1 MDLLQDLVKNFRYTC
16 VTTTKNEIYI
26 YLYSA
31 EGNTISKD
39 SITDIENGY
48 LNYRSDVVTNK
59 TLSKTENE
67 NEIRLNEMNNDI
79 ESYIRDTTGEI
90 SKITVIN
97 TSKSHKFI
105 LEPKVFKAMSD
116 RCSVLWF
123 DMGTVS
129 GFRLSSYEYKELEEL
144 HIEESIILLDKSSVL
159 YVSTFFQ
166 KWGEWTSYNKVD
178 DPLALNI
185 SADKQIKIM
194 SLEQYGPVKSVF
206 GCSTKSGEEFQNA
219 KLEINY
225 LKIFGSEIIEKDK
238 TDERILVKGFN
249 KVYFDNIDVN
259 DEVTYSTIVN
269 VDRVSNFNIG
279 KLTRNIGKIISNPMI
294 KINRVGKVN
303 LRQFTINN
311 LPSSTIRENDFAIVS
326 FLPAD
331 DEFER
336 SINLSNVVIY
346 NDSDIKLKI
355 IKLRKLSLN
364 KIYISRCTI
373 GDKVDLLDLDES
385 SNVVKLTFNNSTF
398 VTNDD
403 FSVFGSTKLT
413 LTDTIITTSKNI
425 ILKSPYI
432 NITGGLWDCYKLDCD
447 YESYMKI
454 LMERLELH
462 SNYFSITNGESD
474 VLQTAFINN
483 CKLDVLKSIEI
494 QNMRPS
500 MIGTYIKSEEF
511 KSTCSDTVQ
520 FNNVLI
526 GYQKNEKIDFILRSN
541 ISGYATVD
549 GVENGVINIDLYI
562 NDSENENVN
571 NFDLYLQNEKTTI
584 SYKTNRPINSIVNNL
599 GSLKPIHFSA
609 YDDVL
614 SGIDSYIKLAPNS
627 DAKILGKVINDSELI
642 VSYKKST
649 NGENQEVYQF
659 TKIVTDEDK

>member
-48 LNYRSDVVTNK
+48 LNYRNDVVANK
-59 TLSKTENE
+59 TLSSTENE
-67 NEIRLNEMNNDI
+67 NEVRLNGMNSDI
-79 ESYIRDTTGEI
+79 ESYIRDTTGDI
-90 SKITVIN
+90 TKITVIN
-97 TSKSHKFI
+97 TSKTHKFI

-116 RCSVLWF
+116 RCSVLYF
-123 DMGTVS
+123 DMGIVS
-129 GFRLSSYEYKELEEL
+129 GFRLSSYEYKQIDELR
-144 HIEESIILLDKSSVL
+144 IEESIILLDKSSVL
-159 YVSTFFQ
+159 YVSTFRQ
-166 KWGEWTSYNKVD
+166 KWGKWTSYDKVD

-185 SADKQIKIM
+185 SSDKAIKIM

-206 GCSTKSGEEFQNA
+206 GCSTKNGDEFRNA

-225 LKIFGSEIIEKDK
+225 LKIFGSELIEKDK
-238 TDERILVKGFN
+238 ADERILVKGFN
-249 KVYFDNIDVN
+249 KVYFDNIDIG

-279 KLTRNIGKIISNPMI
+279 KMTRNIGKIISNPMI

-311 LPSSTIRENDFAIVS
+311 LPNSTIRENDFSIVS

-336 SINLSNVVIY
+336 SINLSNVVIN

-385 SNVVKLTFNNSTF
+385 SKVIKLTFNNSTF
-398 VTNDD
+398 ITNED
-403 FSVFGSTKLT
+403 FNIYGSTKLT
-413 LTDTIITTSKNI
+413 LTDTMITTSKNI

-432 NITGGLWDCYKLDCD
+432 NITGGIWNCYKLDCD

-462 SNYFSITNGESD
+462 SDYLSITNGESD
-474 VLQTAFINN
+474 ILQTVFMNN
-483 CKLDVLKSIEI
+483 CKLDVL
-494 QNMRPS
+494 
-500 MIGTYIKSEEF
+500 
-511 KSTCSDTVQ
+511 
-520 FNNVLI
+520 
-526 GYQKNEKIDFILRSN
+526 
-541 ISGYATVD
+541 
-549 GVENGVINIDLYI
+549 
-562 NDSENENVN
+562 
-571 NFDLYLQNEKTTI
+571 
-584 SYKTNRPINSIVNNL
+584 
-599 GSLKPIHFSA
+599 
-609 YDDVL
+609 
-614 SGIDSYIKLAPNS
+614 
-627 DAKILGKVINDSELI
+627 
-642 VSYKKST
+642 
-649 NGENQEVYQF
+649 
-659 TKIVTDEDK
+659 

>member
-16 VTTTKNEIYI
+16 VTTTNNEIYI
-26 YLYSA
+26 YLYSS
-31 EGNTISKD
+31 EENTISKD

-48 LNYRSDVVTNK
+48 LNYRSDIVADK

-67 NEIRLNEMNNDI
+67 NEVRLNGMNNDI
-79 ESYIRDTTGEI
+79 ESYIRDTTGDI

-97 TSKSHKFI
+97 TSKTHKFI

-123 DMGTVS
+123 DMGTAS
-129 GFRLSSYEYKELEEL
+129 GFRLSSYEYKQIEEL

-185 SADKQIKIM
+185 SSDKKIKIM

-206 GCSTKSGEEFQNA
+206 SCSTKSGDEFQDA
-219 KLEINY
+219 KFEINY
-225 LKIFGSEIIEKDK
+225 LKIFGMEIIEKDK
-238 TDERILVKGFN
+238 TDERILIKGFN
-249 KVYFDNIDVN
+249 KVYLDDIDIN
-259 DEVTYSTIVN
+259 DEVTYSTIVK

-279 KLTRNIGKIISNPMI
+279 KLTRNIGKIIPNPMI
-294 KINRVGKVN
+294 KINRAGKVS
-303 LRQFTINN
+303 LRQFKIKN
-311 LPSSTIRENDFAIVS
+311 LPNSTIRENDFAIIS
-326 FLPAD
+326 FLPTD

-336 SINLSNVVIY
+336 SINLSNVVVH

-355 IKLRKLSLN
+355 IKLRKHSID
-364 KIYISRCTI
+364 KIYFSTCTI
-373 GDKVDLLDLDES
+373 GDNVDLLDHDES
-385 SNVVKLTFNNSTF
+385 SNVVKLTFNNSIF

-403 FSVFGSTKLT
+403 FNVFGSTKLT
-413 LTDTIITTSKNI
+413 LTDTTITTSKNI

-432 NITGGLWDCYKLDCD
+432 NVTGGIWDCYKLDCD

-454 LMERLELH
+454 FMARLELH
-462 SNYFSITNGESD
+462 SNYFSIINGESD
-474 VLQTAFINN
+474 ILQTAFIND
-483 CKLDVLKSIEI
+483 CKLDVLKSIEVK
-494 QNMRPS
+494 NMRPS

-520 FNNVLI
+520 FNNVLF
-526 GYQKNEKIDFILRSN
+526 GYQKNEKIDVILKSN
-541 ISGYATVD
+541 VSGSATID

-571 NFDLYLQNEKTTI
+571 NLDLYLQNEKTTI

-599 GSLKPIHFSA
+599 GSQKPIHFSA
-609 YDDVL
+609 YNDIL
-614 SGIDSYIKLAPNS
+614 SGIDSYIKLAPNT

-642 VSYKKST
+642 VSYTKST
-649 NGENQEVYQF
+649 NNENQEVYQF
-659 TKIVTDEDK
+659 TKIEYNE

>member
-16 VTTTKNEIYI
+16 ITTTNNEIYI
-26 YLYSA
+26 YLYSS
-31 EGNTISKD
+31 EENTISKD

-48 LNYRSDVVTNK
+48 LNYRSDIVADK

-67 NEIRLNEMNNDI
+67 NEVRLNGMNNDI
-79 ESYIRDTTGEI
+79 ESYIRDTTGDI

-97 TSKSHKFI
+97 TSKTHKFI

-123 DMGTVS
+123 DMGTAS
-129 GFRLSSYEYKELEEL
+129 GFRLSSYEYKQIEEL

-185 SADKQIKIM
+185 SSDKKIKIM

-206 GCSTKSGEEFQNA
+206 GCSTKSGDEFQDA
-219 KLEINY
+219 KFEINY
-225 LKIFGSEIIEKDK
+225 LKIFGMEIIEKDK
-238 TDERILVKGFN
+238 TDERILIKGFN
-249 KVYFDNIDVN
+249 KVYLDDIDIN

-279 KLTRNIGKIISNPMI
+279 KLTRNIGKIIPNPMI
-294 KINRVGKVN
+294 KINRAGKVS
-303 LRQFTINN
+303 LRQFKIKN
-311 LPSSTIRENDFAIVS
+311 LPNSTIRENDFAIIS
-326 FLPAD
+326 FLPTE

-336 SINLSNVVIY
+336 SINLSNVVVH

-355 IKLRKLSLN
+355 IKLRKHSID
-364 KIYISRCTI
+364 KIYFSTCTI
-373 GDKVDLLDLDES
+373 GDNVDLLDHDES

-403 FSVFGSTKLT
+403 FNVFGSTKLT
-413 LTDTIITTSKNI
+413 LTDTTITTSKNI

-432 NITGGLWDCYKLDCD
+432 NVTGGIWDCYKLDCD

-454 LMERLELH
+454 FMARLELH
-462 SNYFSITNGESD
+462 SNYFNIINGESD
-474 VLQTAFINN
+474 ILQTAFIND
-483 CKLDVLKSIEI
+483 CKLDVLKSIEVK
-494 QNMRPS
+494 NMRPS

-520 FNNVLI
+520 FNNVLF
-526 GYQKNEKIDFILRSN
+526 GYQKNEKIDVILKSN
-541 ISGYATVD
+541 VSGSATID
-549 GVENGVINIDLYI
+549 NVENGVINIDLYI

-571 NFDLYLQNEKTTI
+571 NLDLYLQNEKTTI

-599 GSLKPIHFSA
+599 GSQKPIHFSA
-609 YDDVL
+609 YNDIL
-614 SGIDSYIKLAPNS
+614 SGIDSYIKLAPNT

-642 VSYKKST
+642 VSYTKST
-649 NGENQEVYQF
+649 NNENQEVYQF
-659 TKIVTDEDK
+659 TKIEDNE

>member
-16 VTTTKNEIYI
+16 ITTTNNEIYI
-26 YLYSA
+26 YLYSS
-31 EGNTISKD
+31 EENTISKD

-48 LNYRSDVVTNK
+48 LNYRSDIVADK

-67 NEIRLNEMNNDI
+67 NEVRLNGMNNDI
-79 ESYIRDTTGEI
+79 ESYIRDTTGDI

-97 TSKSHKFI
+97 TSKTHKFI

-123 DMGTVS
+123 DMGTAS
-129 GFRLSSYEYKELEEL
+129 GFRLSSYEYKQIEEL

-185 SADKQIKIM
+185 SSDKKIKIM

-206 GCSTKSGEEFQNA
+206 GCSTKSGDEFQDA
-219 KLEINY
+219 KFEINY
-225 LKIFGSEIIEKDK
+225 LKIFGMEIIEKDK
-238 TDERILVKGFN
+238 TDERILIKGFN
-249 KVYFDNIDVN
+249 KVYLDDIDIN

-279 KLTRNIGKIISNPMI
+279 KLTRNIGKIIPNPMI
-294 KINRVGKVN
+294 KINRAGKVS
-303 LRQFTINN
+303 LRQFTIKN
-311 LPSSTIRENDFAIVS
+311 LPNSTIRENDFAIIS
-326 FLPAD
+326 FLPTE

-336 SINLSNVVIY
+336 SINLSNVVVH

-355 IKLRKLSLN
+355 IKLRKHSID
-364 KIYISRCTI
+364 KIYFSTCTI
-373 GDKVDLLDLDES
+373 GDNVDLLDHDES

-403 FSVFGSTKLT
+403 FNVFGSTKLT
-413 LTDTIITTSKNI
+413 LTDTTITTSKNI

-432 NITGGLWDCYKLDCD
+432 NVTGGIWDCYKLDCD

-454 LMERLELH
+454 FMARLELH
-462 SNYFSITNGESD
+462 SNYFSIINGESD
-474 VLQTAFINN
+474 ILQTAFIND
-483 CKLDVLKSIEI
+483 CKLDVLKSIEVR
-494 QNMRPS
+494 NMRPS

-520 FNNVLI
+520 FNNVLF
-526 GYQKNEKIDFILRSN
+526 GYQKNEKIDVILKSN
-541 ISGYATVD
+541 VSGSATID
-549 GVENGVINIDLYI
+549 NVENGVINIDLYI

-571 NFDLYLQNEKTTI
+571 NLDLYLQNEKTTI

-599 GSLKPIHFSA
+599 GSQKPIHFSA
-609 YDDVL
+609 YNDIL
-614 SGIDSYIKLAPNS
+614 SGIDSYIKLAPNT

-642 VSYKKST
+642 VSYTKST
-649 NGENQEVYQF
+649 NNENQEVYQF
-659 TKIVTDEDK
+659 TKIEDNE

>member
-48 LNYRSDVVTNK
+48 LNYRNDVIANK
-59 TLSKTENE
+59 TLSRTENE
-67 NEIRLNEMNNDI
+67 NEVRLNGMNSDI
-79 ESYIRDTTGEI
+79 ESYIRDTTGDI
-90 SKITVIN
+90 TKITVIN
-97 TSKSHKFI
+97 TSKTHKFI

-116 RCSVLWF
+116 RCSILHF
-123 DMGTVS
+123 DMGIVS
-129 GFRLSSYEYKELEEL
+129 GFRLSSYEYKQIDELR
-144 HIEESIILLDKSSVL
+144 IEESIILLDKSSVL
-159 YVSTFFQ
+159 YVSTFRQ
-166 KWGEWTSYNKVD
+166 KWGKWTSYDKVD

-185 SADKQIKIM
+185 SSDKAIKIM
-194 SLEQYGPVKSVF
+194 ALEQYGPVKSVF
-206 GCSTKSGEEFQNA
+206 GCSTKNGDEFQNA

-225 LKIFGSEIIEKDK
+225 LKIFGSELIEKDK
-238 TDERILVKGFN
+238 ADERILVKGFN
-249 KVYFDNIDVN
+249 KVYFDNIDIG

-279 KLTRNIGKIISNPMI
+279 KMTRNIGKIISNPMI

-311 LPSSTIRENDFAIVS
+311 LPNSTIRENDFSIVS

-336 SINLSNVVIY
+336 SINLSNVVIN

-373 GDKVDLLDLDES
+373 GDKIDLLDLDES
-385 SNVVKLTFNNSTF
+385 SKVIKLTFNNSTF
-398 VTNDD
+398 ITNED
-403 FSVFGSTKLT
+403 FNIYGSTKLT
-413 LTDTIITTSKNI
+413 LTDTMITTSKNI

-432 NITGGLWDCYKLDCD
+432 NITGGIWNCYKLDCD

-462 SNYFSITNGESD
+462 SDYFSITNGESD
-474 VLQTAFINN
+474 ILQTAFMNN
-483 CKLDVLKSIEI
+483 CKLDVLKSVEI
-494 QNMRPS
+494 RNMRPS
-500 MIGTYIKSEEF
+500 MIGTYIKSGEF
-511 KSTCSDTVQ
+511 KSVCNDTVQ
-520 FNNVLI
+520 FNNVI
-526 GYQKNEKIDFILRSN
+526 FGYQKNEKIDIILRSN
-541 ISGYATVD
+541 ISGYAAID
-549 GVENGVINIDLYI
+549 NIENGVVNIDLYI
-562 NDSENENVN
+562 SDSENENVN
-571 NFDLYLQNEKTTI
+571 NLDLYLQNEKTTI
-584 SYKTNRPINSIVNNL
+584 SYKTNRPINSIINNL
-599 GSLKPIHFSA
+599 GSQKPIHFSV

-614 SGIDSYIKLAPNS
+614 SGIDSYIKLAPNT

-642 VSYKKST
+642 VSYNKST
-649 NGENQEVYQF
+649 NDENQEVYQF
-659 TKIVTDEDK
+659 TKIEAEEEE

>member
-16 VTTTKNEIYI
+16 VTTTNNEIYI

-48 LNYRSDVVTNK
+48 LNYRSDVIANK

-67 NEIRLNEMNNDI
+67 NEVRLNEMNNDI
-79 ESYIRDTTGEI
+79 ESYIKDTTGEI

-116 RCSVLWF
+116 RCNVLWF

-166 KWGEWTSYNKVD
+166 KWGEWTSYNKID

-185 SADKQIKIM
+185 SANKQIKIM

-279 KLTRNIGKIISNPMI
+279 KLTRNIGKIIPNPMI

-403 FSVFGSTKLT
+403 FNVFGSTKLT

-526 GYQKNEKIDFILRSN
+526 GYQKNEKINFILRSN

-549 GVENGVINIDLYI
+549 GVENGIINIDLYI

-659 TKIVTDEDK
+659 TKIVTEEN

>member
-16 VTTTKNEIYI
+16 VTTTNNEIYI
-26 YLYSA
+26 YLYSS

-39 SITDIENGY
+39 SVTDIENGY
-48 LNYRSDVVTNK
+48 LNYRSDIVADK

-67 NEIRLNEMNNDI
+67 NEVRLNGMNNDI
-79 ESYIRDTTGEI
+79 ESYIRDTTGDI

-97 TSKSHKFI
+97 TSKTHKFI

-123 DMGTVS
+123 DMGTAS
-129 GFRLSSYEYKELEEL
+129 GFRLSSYEYKQIEEL

-185 SADKQIKIM
+185 SSDKKIKIM

-206 GCSTKSGEEFQNA
+206 GCSTKSGDEFQDA

-225 LKIFGSEIIEKDK
+225 LKIFGMEIIEKDK
-238 TDERILVKGFN
+238 TDERILIKGFN
-249 KVYFDNIDVN
+249 KVYLDDIDIN
-259 DEVTYSTIVN
+259 DEVTYSTIVK

-279 KLTRNIGKIISNPMI
+279 KLTRNIGKIIPNPMI
-294 KINRVGKVN
+294 KINRAGKVS
-303 LRQFTINN
+303 LRQFTIKN
-311 LPSSTIRENDFAIVS
+311 LPNSTIRENDFAIIS
-326 FLPAD
+326 FLPTD

-336 SINLSNVVIY
+336 SINLSNVVVH

-355 IKLRKLSLN
+355 IKLRKHSID
-364 KIYISRCTI
+364 KIYFSTCTI
-373 GDKVDLLDLDES
+373 GDNVDLLDHDES

-403 FSVFGSTKLT
+403 FNVFGSTKLT
-413 LTDTIITTSKNI
+413 LTDTTITTSKNI

-432 NITGGLWDCYKLDCD
+432 NVTGGIWDCYKLDCD

-454 LMERLELH
+454 FMARLELH
-462 SNYFSITNGESD
+462 SNYFSIINGESD
-474 VLQTAFINN
+474 ILQTAFIND
-483 CKLDVLKSIEI
+483 CKLDVLKSIEVK
-494 QNMRPS
+494 NMRPS

-520 FNNVLI
+520 FNNVLF
-526 GYQKNEKIDFILRSN
+526 GYQKNEKIDVILKSN
-541 ISGYATVD
+541 VSGSATID

-571 NFDLYLQNEKTTI
+571 NLDLYLQNEKTTI

-599 GSLKPIHFSA
+599 GSQKPIHFSA
-609 YDDVL
+609 YNDIL
-614 SGIDSYIKLAPNS
+614 SGIDSYIKLAPNT

-642 VSYKKST
+642 VSYTKST
-649 NGENQEVYQF
+649 NNENQEVYQF
-659 TKIVTDEDK
+659 TKIEDNE

>member
-39 SITDIENGY
+39 SVTDIENGY
-48 LNYRSDVVTNK
+48 LNYRSDVVANK

-67 NEIRLNEMNNDI
+67 NEVRLNEMNNDI

-249 KVYFDNIDVN
+249 KVYFDNIDIN

-279 KLTRNIGKIISNPMI
+279 KLTRNISKIIPNPMI

-311 LPSSTIRENDFAIVS
+311 LPNSTIRENDFAIVS

-403 FSVFGSTKLT
+403 FNVFGSTKLT

-462 SNYFSITNGESD
+462 SDYFSITNGESD

-526 GYQKNEKIDFILRSN
+526 GYQKNEKINFILRSN

-549 GVENGVINIDLYI
+549 GVENGIINIDLYI
-562 NDSENENVN
+562 SDSENENVN

-659 TKIVTDEDK
+659 TKIVTEKDE

>member
-39 SITDIENGY
+39 SVTDIENGY
-48 LNYRSDVVTNK
+48 LNYRSDVVADK

-67 NEIRLNEMNNDI
+67 NEVRLNGMNNDI
-79 ESYIRDTTGEI
+79 ESYIRDTTGDI

-97 TSKSHKFI
+97 TSKTHKFI

-123 DMGTVS
+123 DMGTAS
-129 GFRLSSYEYKELEEL
+129 GFRLSSYEYKQIEEL

-159 YVSTFFQ
+159 YVSKFFQ

-185 SADKQIKIM
+185 SSDKQIKIM

-206 GCSTKSGEEFQNA
+206 GCSTKSGDEFQDA

-225 LKIFGSEIIEKDK
+225 LKIFGMEIIEKDK
-238 TDERILVKGFN
+238 TDERILIKGFN
-249 KVYFDNIDVN
+249 KVYLDDIDIN

-279 KLTRNIGKIISNPMI
+279 KLTRNIGKIIPNPMI
-294 KINRVGKVN
+294 KINRAGKVS
-303 LRQFTINN
+303 LRQFTIKN
-311 LPSSTIRENDFAIVS
+311 LPNSTIRENDFAIIS
-326 FLPAD
+326 FLPTD

-336 SINLSNVVIY
+336 SINLSNVVVH
-346 NDSDIKLKI
+346 NDSDTKLKI
-355 IKLRKLSLN
+355 IKLRKHSIN
-364 KIYISRCTI
+364 KIYFSTCTI
-373 GDKVDLLDLDES
+373 GDNVDLLDHDES

-403 FSVFGSTKLT
+403 FNVFGSTKLT

-432 NITGGLWDCYKLDCD
+432 NVTGGIWDCYKLDCN

-454 LMERLELH
+454 FMARLELH
-462 SNYFSITNGESD
+462 SNYFSIINGESD
-474 VLQTAFINN
+474 ILQTAFINE
-483 CKLDVLKSIEI
+483 CKLDVLKSIEV

-520 FNNVLI
+520 FNNVLF
-526 GYQKNEKIDFILRSN
+526 GYQKNEKIDVILKSN
-541 ISGYATVD
+541 VSGSATID
-549 GVENGVINIDLYI
+549 DVENGVINIDLYI
-562 NDSENENVN
+562 SDSENENVN
-571 NFDLYLQNEKTTI
+571 NLDLYLQNEKTTI

-599 GSLKPIHFSA
+599 GSQKPIHFSA
-609 YDDVL
+609 YNDIL

-642 VSYKKST
+642 VSYTKST
-649 NGENQEVYQF
+649 NNENQEVYQF
-659 TKIVTDEDK
+659 TKIEEDE

>member
-48 LNYRSDVVTNK
+48 LNYRSDVVANK

-67 NEIRLNEMNNDI
+67 NEVRLNEMNSDI

-185 SADKQIKIM
+185 SSDKKIKIM

-219 KLEINY
+219 KLEVNY

-249 KVYFDNIDVN
+249 KVYFDNIDIN

-269 VDRVSNFNIG
+269 VDRVSNFNIC
-279 KLTRNIGKIISNPMI
+279 KLTRNIGKIIPNPMI

-311 LPSSTIRENDFAIVS
+311 LPNSTIRENDFAIVS

-403 FSVFGSTKLT
+403 FNVFGSTKLT

-432 NITGGLWDCYKLDCD
+432 SITGGLWDCYKLDCD

-526 GYQKNEKIDFILRSN
+526 GYQKNEKINFILRSN

-549 GVENGVINIDLYI
+549 GVENGIINIDLYI

-659 TKIVTDEDK
+659 TKIVTEEN

>member
-48 LNYRSDVVTNK
+48 LNYRSDVVANK

-67 NEIRLNEMNNDI
+67 NEVRLNEMNNDI

-219 KLEINY
+219 KLEVNY

-249 KVYFDNIDVN
+249 KVYFDNIDIN

-279 KLTRNIGKIISNPMI
+279 KLTRNIGKIIPNPMI

-311 LPSSTIRENDFAIVS
+311 LPNSTIRENDFAIVS

-403 FSVFGSTKLT
+403 FNVFGSTKLT

-462 SNYFSITNGESD
+462 SNYFSIANGKSD

-526 GYQKNEKIDFILRSN
+526 GYQKNEKINFILRSN

-549 GVENGVINIDLYI
+549 GVENGIINIDLYI

-659 TKIVTDEDK
+659 TKIVTEEN

>member
-403 FSVFGSTKLT
+403 FNVFGSTKLT

-541 ISGYATVD
+541 ISGYATID
-549 GVENGVINIDLYI
+549 GVENGIINIDLYI
-562 NDSENENVN
+562 SDSENENVN

>member
-16 VTTTKNEIYI
+16 ITTTNNEIYI
-26 YLYSA
+26 YLYSS
-31 EGNTISKD
+31 EENTISKD

-48 LNYRSDVVTNK
+48 LNYRSDIVADK

-67 NEIRLNEMNNDI
+67 NEVRLNGMNNDI
-79 ESYIRDTTGEI
+79 ESYIRDTTGDI

-97 TSKSHKFI
+97 TSKTHKFI

-123 DMGTVS
+123 DMGTAS
-129 GFRLSSYEYKELEEL
+129 GFRLSSYEYKQIEEL

-185 SADKQIKIM
+185 SSDKKIKIM

-206 GCSTKSGEEFQNA
+206 GCSTKSGDEFQDA
-219 KLEINY
+219 KFEINY
-225 LKIFGSEIIEKDK
+225 LKIFGMEIIEKDK
-238 TDERILVKGFN
+238 TDERILIKGFN
-249 KVYFDNIDVN
+249 KVYLDDIDIN

-279 KLTRNIGKIISNPMI
+279 KLTRNIGKIIPNPMI
-294 KINRVGKVN
+294 KINRAGKVS
-303 LRQFTINN
+303 LRQFKIKN
-311 LPSSTIRENDFAIVS
+311 LPNSTIRENDFAIIS
-326 FLPAD
+326 FLPTE

-336 SINLSNVVIY
+336 SINLSNVVVH

-355 IKLRKLSLN
+355 IKLRKHSID
-364 KIYISRCTI
+364 KIYFSTCTI
-373 GDKVDLLDLDES
+373 GDNVDLLDHDES

-403 FSVFGSTKLT
+403 FNVFGSTKLT
-413 LTDTIITTSKNI
+413 LTDTTITTSKNI

-432 NITGGLWDCYKLDCD
+432 NVTGGIWDCYKLDCD

-454 LMERLELH
+454 FMARLELH
-462 SNYFSITNGESD
+462 SNYFSIINGESD
-474 VLQTAFINN
+474 ILQTAFIND
-483 CKLDVLKSIEI
+483 CKLDVLKSIEVK
-494 QNMRPS
+494 NMRPS

-520 FNNVLI
+520 FNNVLF
-526 GYQKNEKIDFILRSN
+526 GYQKNEKIDVILKSN
-541 ISGYATVD
+541 VSGSATID
-549 GVENGVINIDLYI
+549 NVENGVINIDLYI

-571 NFDLYLQNEKTTI
+571 NLDLYLQNEKTTI

-599 GSLKPIHFSA
+599 GSQKPIHFSA
-609 YDDVL
+609 YNDIL
-614 SGIDSYIKLAPNS
+614 SGIDSYIKLAPNT

-642 VSYKKST
+642 VSYTKST
-649 NGENQEVYQF
+649 NNENQEVYQF
-659 TKIVTDEDK
+659 TKIEDNE

>member
-16 VTTTKNEIYI
+16 ITTTNNEIYI
-26 YLYSA
+26 YLYSS
-31 EGNTISKD
+31 EENTISKD
-39 SITDIENGY
+39 SVTDIENGY
-48 LNYRSDVVTNK
+48 LNYRSDIVADK

-67 NEIRLNEMNNDI
+67 NEVRLNGMNNDI
-79 ESYIRDTTGEI
+79 ESYIRDTTGDI

-97 TSKSHKFI
+97 TSKTHKFI

-123 DMGTVS
+123 DMGTAS
-129 GFRLSSYEYKELEEL
+129 GFRLSSYEYKQIEEL

-185 SADKQIKIM
+185 SSDKKIKIM

-206 GCSTKSGEEFQNA
+206 SCSTKSGDEFQDA
-219 KLEINY
+219 KFEINY
-225 LKIFGSEIIEKDK
+225 LKIFGMEIIEKDK
-238 TDERILVKGFN
+238 TDERILIKGFN
-249 KVYFDNIDVN
+249 KVYLDDIDIN

-279 KLTRNIGKIISNPMI
+279 KLTRNIGKIIPNPMI
-294 KINRVGKVN
+294 KINRAGKVS
-303 LRQFTINN
+303 LRQFTIKN
-311 LPSSTIRENDFAIVS
+311 LPNSTIRENDFAIIS
-326 FLPAD
+326 FLPTD

-336 SINLSNVVIY
+336 SINLSNVVVH

-355 IKLRKLSLN
+355 IKLRKHSID
-364 KIYISRCTI
+364 KIYFSTCTI
-373 GDKVDLLDLDES
+373 GDNVDLLDHDES

-403 FSVFGSTKLT
+403 FNVFGSTKLT
-413 LTDTIITTSKNI
+413 LTDTTITTSKNI

-432 NITGGLWDCYKLDCD
+432 NVTGGIWDCYKLDCD

-454 LMERLELH
+454 FMARLELH
-462 SNYFSITNGESD
+462 SNYFSIINDESD
-474 VLQTAFINN
+474 ILQTAFIND
-483 CKLDVLKSIEI
+483 CILDVLKSIEVK
-494 QNMRPS
+494 NMRPS

-520 FNNVLI
+520 FNNVLF
-526 GYQKNEKIDFILRSN
+526 GYQKNEKIDVILKSN
-541 ISGYATVD
+541 VSGSATID

-571 NFDLYLQNEKTTI
+571 NLDLYLQNEKTTI

-599 GSLKPIHFSA
+599 GSQKPIHFSA
-609 YDDVL
+609 YNDIL
-614 SGIDSYIKLAPNS
+614 SGIDSYIKLAPNT

-642 VSYKKST
+642 VSYTKST
-649 NGENQEVYQF
+649 NNENQEVYQF
-659 TKIVTDEDK
+659 TKIEDNE

>member
-16 VTTTKNEIYI
+16 ITTTNNEIYI
-26 YLYSA
+26 YLYSS
-31 EGNTISKD
+31 EENTISKD

-48 LNYRSDVVTNK
+48 LNYRSDIVADK

-67 NEIRLNEMNNDI
+67 NEVRLNGMNNDI
-79 ESYIRDTTGEI
+79 ESYIRDTTGDI

-97 TSKSHKFI
+97 TSKTHKFI

-123 DMGTVS
+123 DMGTAS
-129 GFRLSSYEYKELEEL
+129 GFRLSSYEYKQIEEL

-185 SADKQIKIM
+185 SSDKKIKIM

-206 GCSTKSGEEFQNA
+206 GCSTKSGDEFQDA
-219 KLEINY
+219 KFEINY
-225 LKIFGSEIIEKDK
+225 LKIFGMEIIEKDK
-238 TDERILVKGFN
+238 TDERILIKGFN
-249 KVYFDNIDVN
+249 KVYLDDIDIN

-279 KLTRNIGKIISNPMI
+279 KLTRNIGKIIPNPMI
-294 KINRVGKVN
+294 KINRAGKVS
-303 LRQFTINN
+303 LRQFKIKN
-311 LPSSTIRENDFAIVS
+311 LPNSTIRENDFAIIS
-326 FLPAD
+326 FLPTE

-336 SINLSNVVIY
+336 SINLSNVVVH

-355 IKLRKLSLN
+355 IKLRKHSID
-364 KIYISRCTI
+364 KIYFSTCTI
-373 GDKVDLLDLDES
+373 GDNVDLLDHDES

-403 FSVFGSTKLT
+403 FNVFGSTKLT
-413 LTDTIITTSKNI
+413 LTDTTITTSKNI

-432 NITGGLWDCYKLDCD
+432 NVTGGIWDCYKLDCD

-454 LMERLELH
+454 FMARLELH
-462 SNYFSITNGESD
+462 SNYFSIINGESD
-474 VLQTAFINN
+474 ILQTAFIND
-483 CKLDVLKSIEI
+483 CKLDVLKSIEVR
-494 QNMRPS
+494 NMRPS

-520 FNNVLI
+520 FNNVLF
-526 GYQKNEKIDFILRSN
+526 GYQKNEKIDVILKSN
-541 ISGYATVD
+541 VSGSATID
-549 GVENGVINIDLYI
+549 NVENGVINIDLYI

-571 NFDLYLQNEKTTI
+571 NLDLYLQNEKTTI

-599 GSLKPIHFSA
+599 GSQKPIHFSA
-609 YDDVL
+609 YNDIL
-614 SGIDSYIKLAPNS
+614 SGIDSYIKLAPNT

-642 VSYKKST
+642 VSYTKST
-649 NGENQEVYQF
+649 NNENQEVYQF
-659 TKIVTDEDK
+659 TKIEDNE

>member
-48 LNYRSDVVTNK
+48 LNYRSDVVAKK

-67 NEIRLNEMNNDI
+67 NEVRLNEMNSDI

-279 KLTRNIGKIISNPMI
+279 KLTRNIGKIIPNPMI

-311 LPSSTIRENDFAIVS
+311 LPNSTIRENDFAIVS

-526 GYQKNEKIDFILRSN
+526 GYQKNEKINFILRSN

-549 GVENGVINIDLYI
+549 GVENGIINIDLYI
-562 NDSENENVN
+562 SDSENENVN

-659 TKIVTDEDK
+659 TKIVTEEN